1 MPDIAT
7 IHARVSDMRQRFV
20 ARDQAMDLIYK
31 IRSGEVHHLFPDV
44 FSEDLPHSVVANH
57 VDVVAR
63 DLAEVM
69 APLPT
74 LDCSAGNGITQADK
88 KRGERKN
95 RIGQKYWSDSRL
107 QRSMFT
113 FADHFN
119 SYGLA
124 VFSIEP
130 EFYKNGPIIR
140 VEDPRGL
147 YYRTDRHGQ
156 LAEIAKIW
164 RAYAGDLC
172 AQWPE
177 FERAIRH
184 GGTGYRRADN
194 DLLDMV
200 RYSDRRIGRTVVYI
214 PQAGISVASAPI
226 VTECLPYVL
235 VERPGITDVARG
247 QFDDVLYVQLARAL
261 MAQYMLSA
269 ADKSINAPIITPR
282 DMTQFALGPDAVMS
296 SDNPLGF
303 KRLALDVPRDVFQMS
318 AQLDQEMK
326 DGSRYPAARM
336 GQQNASVITGRGI
349 EQLLGSFDSQLK
361 SAQELFKIALED
373 ATALCFEMDVK
384 VFGDRRKTIA
394 GVQTGRPYEITYVP
408 SRDIG
413 DNYNCEVTYGFA
425 AGMSPAQAM
434 VALLQLRGDQLIG
447 RDTARSQ
454 MPFPIDP
461 EKEQRDVDQ
470 QQLSDAMMQGLM
482 ATVQAIGPM
491 IQQGMP
497 VDSVLR
503 SVAQVISDR
512 QKGKA
517 LHEAV
522 QDAFKPAPPP
532 ESAPVESPG
541 DVPGMPP
548 SAAAGESPELP
559 PGIRD
564 SGLPEGVAYG
574 QQGLPP
580 GGMPAIQGLIASL
593 RGDGKPVM
601 QADTLRKRAIGVG

>member
-7 IHARVSDMRQRFV
+7 MEARVSDMRQRFIG
-20 ARDQAMDLIYK
+20 RDQAMDTVYK
-31 IRSGEVHHLFPDV
+31 IRSGEIHHLFPDV

-74 LDCSAGNGITQADK
+74 LDCSAGNGLTVADK

-95 RIGQKYWSDSRL
+95 RIGQRYWADSRL

-119 SYGLA
+119 SYGVA

-130 EFYKNGPIIR
+130 DFYVNGPVIR

-147 YYRTDRHGQ
+147 YYRTDRYGQ
-156 LAEIAKIW
+156 LTEIAKIW
-164 RAYAGDLC
+164 RAYAGDLI

-177 FERAIRH
+177 LETAIRH
-184 GGTGYRRADN
+184 GNTTARRGDN
-194 DLLDMV
+194 DLLDMI
-200 RYSDRRIGRTVVYI
+200 RYSSKSDMRTHIYL
-214 PQAGISVASAPI
+214 PQCNVTLASALIP
-226 VTECLPYVL
+226 THCLPYVL
-235 VERPGITDVARG
+235 VERPGITEVSRG
-247 QFDDVLYVQLARAL
+247 QFDDVLWVQLARSI
-261 MAQYMLSA
+261 MAQYMLNA
-269 ADKSINAPIITPR
+269 ADKSINSPIVMPR
-282 DMTQFALGPDAVMS
+282 DITDFSIGADAILTTDSPQAVRRV
-296 SDNPLGF
+296 P
-303 KRLALDVPRDVFQMS
+303 LDVPRDVFQM
-318 AQLDQEMK
+318 AGQLDQEMK

-349 EQLLGSFDSQLK
+349 EQLLGNFDSQLK

-373 ATALCFEMDVK
+373 ATELCFELDVQ
-384 VFGDRRKTIA
+384 VFGNKRKTIT

-408 SRDIG
+408 TRDIG
-413 DNYNCEVTYGFA
+413 ENYACEVTYGFA

-447 RDTARSQ
+447 RDTARAQ
-454 MPFPIDP
+454 MPFSIDA

-470 QQLSDAMMQGLM
+470 QQLTDAMMQGLM
-482 ATVQAIGPM
+482 STVQAIGPM

-497 VDSVLR
+497 VDNVLR
-503 SVAQVISDR
+503 SVAKVIEDR
-512 QKGKA
+512 QKGRA

-522 QDAFKPAPPP
+522 QEAFKPPEPAPA
-532 ESAPVESPG
+532 EVAP
-541 DVPGMPP
+541 DVPGMPSP
-548 SAAAGESPELP
+548 DAAGQPPELP
-559 PGIRD
+559 PGIREN
-564 SGLPEGVAYG
+564 GLPQGVAYG
-574 QQGLPP
+574 QQGMPP

-593 RGDGKPVM
+593 RGDGKPMM
-601 QADTLRKRAIGVG
+601 QADTLRKRPIGVG